1 MAEIVESRKSLETV
15 TPMMRQYLDVKEEY
29 HDHILLYR
37 LGDFYEMFFEDAV
50 LASRVLDLTLTARD
64 CGDGKRAAMC
74 GVPFHKLDLYLA
86 RLVDKG
92 YKAAICEQIENPAE
106 AQGLV
111 KREVVR
117 VVTPGTV
124 VDGGMLDDKKNNFL
138 AAIYYENDGIGVG
151 FSDVSTGQLLVTYLK
166 GDDLIARLKNELAA
180 YKPRETLLNVNASAC
195 PAIAEY
201 LTDVL
206 DSLLTDGCHHLF
218 APEGIAVVQSALGD
232 EECKKF
238 THDGERLAA
247 AALLLYTRETQKCEE
262 FYVRELQVYREEQFM
277 EIDQATR
284 RNLELAENMRQK
296 QKRGTLLWVL
306 DRTETA
312 MGARMLSSWIQ
323 RPLISP
329 AAIFARQGAVVAMTK
344 DLAARSELAK
354 ALSRIM
360 DLERLASK
368 AVYGTANAREL
379 RAIALG
385 LSAVPAVLSCLVA
398 FDAPRLRELYETV
411 DRLEDLSSL
420 LLSAITEDPPISVR
434 EGGMIR
440 TGYNKDV
447 DYLRSIAEDSQ
458 GWIERIEA
466 AEREATGIKTLKVT
480 NNKVFGYYI
489 EVTKSL
495 VDQVPARYVRKQTLT
510 NCERYITQELKELE
524 ANVFSANDKLSTI
537 EYDLICE
544 LRQTIA
550 ASAARIQETA
560 AAIAE
565 IDCYRSLAEVAVKNR
580 YVCPEIDFSHEIR
593 IKDGRHPVV
602 ERFVK
607 DSYFVPNDTCL
618 DCKDNNLMLITG
630 PNMAGKS
637 TYMRQVALITLMA
650 QIGSFVPASEAHI
663 GIVDKLFTRVGASDD
678 LAAGQSTFMLEM
690 TEVAYI
696 LKNATD
702 RSLIIYDEV
711 GRGTSTYDGM
721 SIARA
726 VAEYSVGKKLG
737 AKTMFATHY
746 HEMTDMEE
754 QISGVVNYHIAA
766 KKRGDDIIFLRK
778 IVRGATDDSYGIEV
792 AKLAGIPN
800 EIVRRAKEIL
810 RDIEDKPESRPAKQT
825 EAASEPFDDADLFST
840 LRSSENDEAAAKIR
854 ALDLNTLTPIE
865 AMTFLYTLK
874 QSLDRGQI

>member
-124 VDGGMLDDKKNNFL
+124 VDGGMLDDQKNNVL
-138 AAIYYENDGIGVG
+138 AASYYENDGIGVG

-344 DLAARSELAK
+344 DLAARSELATPIAK
-354 ALSRIM
+354 RQRSCEPSKQPTCIFVFP
-360 DLERLASK
+360 ASK
-368 AVYGTANAREL
+368 T
-379 RAIALG
+379 
-385 LSAVPAVLSCLVA
+385 
-398 FDAPRLRELYETV
+398 
-411 DRLEDLSSL
+411 SS
-420 LLSAITEDPPISVR
+420 IVF
-434 EGGMIR
+434 
-440 TGYNKDV
+440 
-447 DYLRSIAEDSQ
+447 LRSEIA
-458 GWIERIEA
+458 
-466 AEREATGIKTLKVT
+466 
-480 NNKVFGYYI
+480 
-489 EVTKSL
+489 
-495 VDQVPARYVRKQTLT
+495 
-510 NCERYITQELKELE
+510 
-524 ANVFSANDKLSTI
+524 
-537 EYDLICE
+537 
-544 LRQTIA
+544 
-550 ASAARIQETA
+550 
-560 AAIAE
+560 
-565 IDCYRSLAEVAVKNR
+565 
-580 YVCPEIDFSHEIR
+580 
-593 IKDGRHPVV
+593 
-602 ERFVK
+602 
-607 DSYFVPNDTCL
+607 
-618 DCKDNNLMLITG
+618 
-630 PNMAGKS
+630 
-637 TYMRQVALITLMA
+637 
-650 QIGSFVPASEAHI
+650 SFVFPI
-663 GIVDKLFTRVGASDD
+663 GFPFI
-678 LAAGQSTFMLEM
+678 LARF
-690 TEVAYI
+690 
-696 LKNATD
+696 
-702 RSLIIYDEV
+702 
-711 GRGTSTYDGM
+711 
-721 SIARA
+721 
-726 VAEYSVGKKLG
+726 
-737 AKTMFATHY
+737 F
-746 HEMTDMEE
+746 
-754 QISGVVNYHIAA
+754 
-766 KKRGDDIIFLRK
+766 F
-778 IVRGATDDSYGIEV
+778 
-792 AKLAGIPN
+792 
-800 EIVRRAKEIL
+800 
-810 RDIEDKPESRPAKQT
+810 
-825 EAASEPFDDADLFST
+825 
-840 LRSSENDEAAAKIR
+840 
-854 ALDLNTLTPIE
+854 
-865 AMTFLYTLK
+865 
-874 QSLDRGQI
+874 